1 MILLDTSVVSEPL
14 RSSPDP
20 HVVAWLDAQP
30 LETLFLSVVTVAEL
44 RYGVTLLP
52 PGRRR
57 NGMIT
62 QMENQILPYF
72 AGRVLN
78 LDLAA
83 RHSFAEA
90 MSTRKPRATRWGCPT
105 ASLPQL
111 PRPMAW
117 WWLPTIPPPLSRWGS
132 TSSIPGSLEHRR
144 LSWRAL
150 RFS

>member
-90 MSTRKPRATRWGCPT
+90 MSKAQAQGHRVGVSDGFIAATAAANGLVVATHDT
-105 ASLPQL
+105 APFIAMGLDVINPWV
-111 PRPMAW
+111 A
-117 WWLPTIPPPLSRWGS
+117 
-132 TSSIPGSLEHRR
+132 
-144 LSWRAL
+144 
-150 RFS
+150 